1 MPPRWLKRSSRV
13 RRAGRSTCCCRRAI
27 AGCGGSSGSRRA
39 RSRAGSPQNGA
50 GWFREVEAMYLWLKL
65 IHVIAVVLFLG
76 NIITGLFWHRHALRT
91 RNASLIAHTMDG
103 VVQSDRLFTMPGVLV
118 ILASGIFVAIR
129 GGFPILG
136 TPWIALTIVM
146 FGISGAVFMS
156 RLPPPR

>member
-1 MPPRWLKRSSRV
+1 
-13 RRAGRSTCCCRRAI
+13 
-27 AGCGGSSGSRRA
+27 
-39 RSRAGSPQNGA
+39 
-50 GWFREVEAMYLWLKL
+50 MYLWLKL

-118 ILASGIFVAIR
+118 ILASGIFAAIR

-136 TPWIALTIVM
+136 TPWIAWTIVM
-146 FGISGAVFMS
+146 FAISGAIFMS
-156 RLPPPR
+156 RIAPLQRRMLAEAATAAKSGAFDYAAYHRLSRQWDLWGAIATLTPLIGLAFMVLKPAL